1 MNTIPSYLHWLL
13 SLPYMINSYPLVI
26 KISIISIITCLLIAV
41 FFILFLCFLRETY
54 SIKEKIKHKT
64 SAKIERLFNKIIF
77 ENYLNSEIEIQDE
90 LIAIFKSQR
99 FLKKNKMINGVYQI
113 ELAIE
118 ILTNIRNNNPSI
130 NQRYSLI
137 INALGVKKYLDKKM
151 TFSSPGT
158 KKKALSIYSE
168 LGMAGTDSKLL
179 SHAYSHNKEIRNEAR
194 LSYLNLS
201 KNDPYR
207 FFDELKEDLSEW
219 NQIKLMNML
228 IEQSSNIGLPN
239 FGKWIAYSKNKSLII
254 FLIKAVAYFEQ
265 YKTIDVI
272 RTKIND
278 SDHKLRSEAILALGK
293 LKDTDSEEILKQ
305 IYYNQPD
312 ECQSAIIET
321 VGIFK
326 TGKSLE
332 FLISAF
338 HESATIFMKKEIAN
352 IMYNYSIEGKKEFK
366 KLKLSI
372 PVSELETQ
380 EVISFSNYQNNND
393 DLLFRHIENN
403 LILFK

>member
-1 MNTIPSYLHWLL
+1 
-13 SLPYMINSYPLVI
+13 
-26 KISIISIITCLLIAV
+26 
-41 FFILFLCFLRETY
+41 
-54 SIKEKIKHKT
+54 
-64 SAKIERLFNKIIF
+64 
-77 ENYLNSEIEIQDE
+77 
-90 LIAIFKSQR
+90 
-99 FLKKNKMINGVYQI
+99 VYQI

-118 ILTNIRNNNPSI
+118 ILANIRNENPQI
-130 NQRYSLI
+130 NHRYPLI

-179 SHAYSHNKEIRNEAR
+179 SLAYSHNREIRNEAR

-228 IEQSSNIGLPN
+228 IEQSLNVGLPN
-239 FGKWIAYSKNKSLII
+239 FGKWIAYSKNKSLIM

-293 LKDTDSEEILKQ
+293 LKDTDSEDMLKQ
-305 IYYNQPD
+305 IYFNQPD
-312 ECQSAIIET
+312 ECQSSIIQT
-321 VGIFK
+321 VGVFK

-352 IMYNYSIEGKKEFK
+352 IMYNYSIDGKKEFK
-366 KLKLSI
+366 KLKLNTS
-372 PVSELETQ
+372 LTET
-380 EVISFSNYQNNND
+380 EDNDVISFSNYQCNND